1 MVLIFGFN
9 KRSNLSKLSIK
20 KEVFLLLFLIDF
32 VCFCGFE
39 FYFYIENDK

>member
-1 MVLIFGFN
+1 MVLIFGLN

-20 KEVFLLLFLIDF
+20 KEALLLLFLIDF

-39 FYFYIENDK
+39 FYSHIENDK

>member
-1 MVLIFGFN
+1 MVLIFGLN

-20 KEVFLLLFLIDF
+20 KEALLLFLIDF

-39 FYFYIENDK
+39 FYSHIENDK